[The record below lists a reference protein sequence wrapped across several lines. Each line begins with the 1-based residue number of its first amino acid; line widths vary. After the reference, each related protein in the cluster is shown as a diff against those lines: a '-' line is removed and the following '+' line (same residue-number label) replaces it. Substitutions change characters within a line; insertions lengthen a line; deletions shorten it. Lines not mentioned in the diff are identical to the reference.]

1 MPELTIIQAVVLAAV
16 LVELALFMAARKLA
30 LDFRV
35 YRALGVVALAVG
47 LPVLGWL
54 GYHAGQLA
62 WHSAWRAA
70 AEHALLLYVLGMAT
84 WLGWRESK
92 PF

>member
-1 MPELTIIQAVVLAAV
+1 MFELSLLHVIVLAAV
-16 LVELALFMAARKLA
+16 LVELGLFVAARKLA
-30 LDFRV
+30 LDLWK
-35 YRALGVVALAVG
+35 YRTMGVAALLVG
-47 LPVLGWL
+47 APVLGWL
-54 GYHAGQLA
+54 AVCAGQLA

-70 AEHALLLYVLGMAT
+70 AEHVLLLYVLGTAT